1 VQGLEALFALRAIA
15 QQVDDVPTGCGHGG
29 SNPNPVR
36 RDRPLRRTSEAAD
49 CRSDPFRP
57 TGRSTAKGSCDRTTG
72 VVRGTESLLT
82 LRWSGMDSNVQFRAR
97 WATVCGFVRV
107 GSDGP
112 AHGHPSSCRPRR
124 TARVSG
130 GGPGRRHSP
139 PGSGGR
145 HTKVALS
152 AVRAH
157 RGTEGSNPFPSTEES
172 ANFQSL
178 TAKRSRKRGFHAR
191 PACFSVGGVASTLRR
206 RDRPAR
212 SKRQRQNHRSDTLRC
227 LSSLLP
233 GF

>member
-1 VQGLEALFALRAIA
+1 MAGANSPAPFGTAGAGAGSAVRTAGYRATSGRRPHRLR
-15 QQVDDVPTGCGHGG
+15 PGG

-72 VVRGTESLLT
+72 AVVRGTESLLT

-178 TAKRSRKRGFHAR
+178 TAKQSRKR
-191 PACFSVGGVASTLRR
+191 C
-206 RDRPAR
+206 
-212 SKRQRQNHRSDTLRC
+212 
-227 LSSLLP
+227 SSRYWADYS
-233 GF
+233 GK

>member
-1 VQGLEALFALRAIA
+1 MR
-15 QQVDDVPTGCGHGG
+15 
-29 SNPNPVR
+29 
-36 RDRPLRRTSEAAD
+36 LRR
-49 CRSDPFRP
+49 
-57 TGRSTAKGSCDRTTG
+57 
-72 VVRGTESLLT
+72 RGTDGLPT

-157 RGTEGSNPFPSTEES
+157 RGTEGSNPFPSSAES
-172 ANFQSL
+172 ATNRSHGVRGAPDTPNRRNPASIFLPRTAGWSAATLHQAVTTEGRPPDAL
-178 TAKRSRKRGFHAR
+178 T
-191 PACFSVGGVASTLRR
+191 FS
-206 RDRPAR
+206 
-212 SKRQRQNHRSDTLRC
+212 RC
-227 LSSLLP
+227 LVLP
-233 GF
+233 AGCP

>member
-1 VQGLEALFALRAIA
+1 MARRPRHDGSVAHDLTPEPPCAHDARQARLPDGGVR
-15 QQVDDVPTGCGHGG
+15 VDYH
-29 SNPNPVR
+29 
-36 RDRPLRRTSEAAD
+36 LRRTRPRLEQGRAAM
-49 CRSDPFRP
+49 CAPP
-57 TGRSTAKGSCDRTTG
+57 STRGSISRFAWTRC
-72 VVRGTESLLT
+72 
-82 LRWSGMDSNVQFRAR
+82 WSGMDSNVQFRAR

>member
-1 VQGLEALFALRAIA
+1 M
-15 QQVDDVPTGCGHGG
+15 P
-29 SNPNPVR
+29 
-36 RDRPLRRTSEAAD
+36 
-49 CRSDPFRP
+49 
-57 TGRSTAKGSCDRTTG
+57 
-72 VVRGTESLLT
+72 T

-130 GGPGRRHSP
+130 GGPGRRPSP

-157 RGTEGSNPFPSTEES
+157 RGTEGSNPFPSTGEMLWGGGEDGNFVAYIDRWS
-172 ANFQSL
+172 AAMPQPNDLSRSLEALDQDSTIIAVVEMSQSSWL
-178 TAKRSRKRGFHAR
+178 
-191 PACFSVGGVASTLRR
+191 VGGV
-206 RDRPAR
+206 
-212 SKRQRQNHRSDTLRC
+212 
-227 LSSLLP
+227 LP
-233 GF
+233 GIERQPRKKLEPNPERLLALLHSHPSCGAERR